1 MAMLFA
7 IVPMKR
13 SQKGKTKNY
22 SSLFCI
28 ALPHPSS
35 AKYSRWVED
44 VKKISFHFVDLLTG
58 NTGSKTPLAT
68 SVLVTWQ
75 AWQSAF
81 GNLVI
86 FIKDI
91 IPKVN
96 NSNFWKE
103 TDQTKNLQLAK
114 RKRIISV
121 FCWWITWNPV
131 KQGSLCSFLTKVPNT
146 SLMSKDEVK
155 IWQRI
160 SAIHRNFVIS

>member
-1 MAMLFA
+1 MFLSGACALSCCPHEK
-7 IVPMKR
+7 VT
-13 SQKGKTKNY
+13 KGKNKFL
-22 SSLFCI
+22 LFCI
-28 ALPHPSS
+28 ALPHLSS

-44 VKKISFHFVDLLTG
+44 MKKNLSFHTVDLLTG

-68 SVLVTWQ
+68 CVLVTWQ

-81 GNLVI
+81 GSLVI

-103 TDQTKNLQLAK
+103 TDQTKNSQLAK

-121 FCWWITWNPV
+121 FCRLITWNTV
-131 KQGSLCSFLTKVPNT
+131 QQGSLPFFLAKVPDT
-146 SLMSKDEVK
+146 SLMSEDEVK
-155 IWQRI
+155 IW
-160 SAIHRNFVIS
+160 